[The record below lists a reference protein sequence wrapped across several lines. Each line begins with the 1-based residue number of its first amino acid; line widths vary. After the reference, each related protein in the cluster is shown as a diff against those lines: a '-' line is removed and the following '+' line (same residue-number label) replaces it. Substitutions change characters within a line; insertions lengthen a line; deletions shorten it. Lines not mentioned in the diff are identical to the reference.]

1 MGKGYLSLNGAL
13 NLLLHA
19 PGSSLKMYVSGGRR
33 EYFVVP
39 NGGMVEEK
47 HALAII
53 ARPEIGPFEDG
64 LFPGNPQS
72 WRRRTEPA
80 ARPAAPMF
88 SRMMADGRSDSAM
101 TRRDRF
107 ARVERP
113 RR

>member
-39 NGGMVEEK
+39 NGGMVLEK
-47 HALAII
+47 DALAII
-53 ARPEIGPFEDG
+53 ARSDIGVFEDG

-72 WRRRTEPA
+72 WRRRLWRI
-80 ARPAAPMF
+80 AR
-88 SRMMADGRSDSAM
+88 
-101 TRRDRF
+101 RF
-107 ARVERP
+107 AQDVAVAP
-113 RR
+113 LSSPN

>member
-1 MGKGYLSLNGAL
+1 MRKGYLSLNGAL

-19 PGSSLKMYVSGGRR
+19 PGSSLKKMYVSGGRR

-64 LFPGNPQS
+64 LFPGNVSTSTPIS
-72 WRRRTEPA
+72 APVITDGDTLDIPEFLRRSPPEVPA
-80 ARPAAPMF
+80 
-88 SRMMADGRSDSAM
+88 
-101 TRRDRF
+101 
-107 ARVERP
+107 
-113 RR
+113 